1 MTGYCREG
9 ATVRTGRRPK
19 QVCLGASRGPGR
31 ELLDFGPSPF
41 PCSVLEH
48 WGRHTLLLSGTCLE
62 KILSLLHA
70 LHHGQ

>member
-19 QVCLGASRGPGR
+19 QVCLGASRGPEGSSWISVPP
-31 ELLDFGPSPF
+31 LF
-41 PCSVLEH
+41 PALSWSTGAV
-48 WGRHTLLLSGTCLE
+48 RLSGTCLE